1 MGKRRRLAPVN
12 FRIFAPIHAC
22 CTNMGDEFT
31 EVPVVDYSLSQ
42 RQDTKAEFLSQL
54 RNAIVNVGFFYLS
67 NHSIPEE
74 VQQAALEQSDAFFN
88 LPLQQKLDIDSSLSK
103 HFLGYNRMNAEKT
116 VAIVGRNE
124 SVFVSFVYCWQ
135 A

>member
-1 MGKRRRLAPVN
+1 
-12 FRIFAPIHAC
+12 
-22 CTNMGDEFT
+22 MGDEFT